1 MRQAQPE
8 RFRLISGDLE
18 EGLDSVATVNTLLKR
33 SGVDVDGLVKRH
45 VIEKYPRSEIPQR
58 YGVNLARYR
67 ERGGAIDLPAE
78 VELFIKG
85 SENNK
90 QDLSR
95 LYALCLAF
103 DQIEHES
110 IAGDM
115 AELGVYKGHTAV
127 VLARFA
133 RRTERHLYLLDTFSG
148 FAEED
153 LAGPDQTQQ
162 MQFQDTD
169 FDAVRSFVG
178 DGPVSYVRGKFPDTA
193 DQLPNEGRYAL
204 VHIDCDLYAPIKA
217 GLEYFYPRMTP
228 GGFLI
233 IHDYS
238 SLYWPGAEQAID
250 EFFADK
256 PESVIP
262 MPDISGTVV
271 VRRCK

>member
-1 MRQAQPE
+1 MP
-8 RFRLISGDLE
+8 
-18 EGLDSVATVNTLLKR
+18 TVKALMKR
-33 SGVDVDGLVKRH
+33 GGADVDALVKRH

-58 YGVNLARYR
+58 YGVNLPRYR
-67 ERGGAIDLPAE
+67 ERGGAVDLAADI
-78 VELFIKG
+78 ELFISD

-95 LYALCLAF
+95 LYALCLTF

-115 AELGVYKGHTAV
+115 AELGVYKGHTAA

-133 RRTERHLYLLDTFSG
+133 RRTHRHLYLLDTFSG

-153 LAGPDQTQQ
+153 LSGPDDTQP
-162 MQFQDTD
+162 MQFQDAD
-169 FDAVRSFVG
+169 FEAVRSFVG

-193 DQLPNEGRYAL
+193 DQLPSEATYAL

-217 GLEYFYPRMTP
+217 GLEYFYPRLVP

-238 SLYWPGAEQAID
+238 SLYWPGAEQAVD
-250 EFFADK
+250 EFLADK
-256 PESVIP
+256 PEFVVP
-262 MPDISGTVV
+262 MPDISGSVV
-271 VRRCK
+271 IRRCK

>member
-1 MRQAQPE
+1 LARIPVRAAA
-8 RFRLISGDLE
+8 LE
-18 EGLDSVATVNTLLKR
+18 KGTDRVTTVNALLKR
-33 SGVDVDGLVKRH
+33 GGVDVDDLLKRH
-45 VIEKYPRSEIPQR
+45 VIEKYPRSAIPQR
-58 YGVNLARYR
+58 YGVNLPRYR
-67 ERGGAIDLPAE
+67 QRGGAIDLASE
-78 VELFIKG
+78 MELFIKD

-110 IAGDM
+110 IAGDL

-133 RRTERHLYLLDTFSG
+133 RRTKRHLYLLDTFSG

-162 MQFQDTD
+162 MQFQDAD
-169 FDAVRSFVG
+169 FEAVRSFVG

-193 DQLPNEGRYAL
+193 EQLPENGTYAL
-204 VHIDCDLYAPIKA
+204 AHIDCDLYAPIKA
-217 GLEYFYPRMTP
+217 GLEYFYPRMAP

-256 PESVIP
+256 PESIIP
-262 MPDISGTVV
+262 MPDISGSVV